1 MAQPHAS
8 SGQVIHL
15 TPYGSTLAQ
24 FKTTA
29 LLKADHLEL
38 VRVVLPAG
46 RSLRE
51 HSTPGEITVLCLEG
65 CIEFTSSSGLQV
77 LQPGDLI
84 HLSGGEPHALHAPV
98 DASALVTICLVK
110 ASAAGG
116 TPEVRSPAR

>member
-1 MAQPHAS
+1 MAQLHAS

-15 TPYGSTLAQ
+15 TPYGPTLAQ

-29 LLKADHLEL
+29 LLKANHLEL
-38 VRVVLPAG
+38 VRIVLPAG

-77 LQPGDLI
+77 LQAGDLI
-84 HLSGGEPHALHAPV
+84 HLAAGEPHALHAPV

-110 ASAAGG
+110 TNTAGG
-116 TPEVRSPAR
+116 TPEDRSAAR